1 LLVVRAIDL
10 LFASGKLSPPCLP
23 LFSATPS
30 VPSHLTPPLS
40 PCVGPGPL
48 LDLRAAPRLEGSTP
62 SPPLSCG
69 DVDRAGELRISIV
82 RPPRCDLVPWTMSGR
97 CDEGHGCTPWTP
109 SHGLSSCR
117 LPPPAPRGVPSP
129 HVAHRVDL
137 NVVCPWPT
145 LRTTPG

>member
-1 LLVVRAIDL
+1 LLVVLAIDL